1 MFKTNWRKLHLLQQ
15 SISRA
20 MSAMGNQEVFN
31 EILLGER
38 KIVDLELIYSQ
49 QGPYVPSSKSKVV
62 PDHKRTFLGD
72 ALASQGEATLTFSD
86 QSTLRVDYR
95 HLGRGKHRDC
105 LKFWQGPNES
115 ESKAIVAK
123 IVPSAPDG
131 GSIQDF
137 QFLTECERA
146 GVQVANLPKALACF
160 ESDRTMFQIMRRP
173 CRATVLF
180 TTLSGQGITITD
192 VVTNGKLQTGYE
204 KNKFW
209 LQYCSWAS
217 NVLQESIQRLG
228 GIYTDCHFS
237 NIVLLKWPVRQANNF
252 EFSLVDA
259 SGLLQFGFGKNGTQK
274 ARKAVTY
281 WLEHCAFD
289 IDHQYKQRMLPV
301 ADDIRDGESSQP
313 FSNTWASRDIL
324 TTALQNFGNV
334 AQQCLADLQRQHAP
348 DVQRPVRERA
358 QNWPPLSS
366 TSSTGL
372 ANVVALQHMAVPAD
386 PWDAWAEQIA
396 DEAQERQQC
405 VQKQTRWRNPPRRD
419 AGFPVSD
426 PSFVPIGDMSQGSVP
441 TKSESAGFPVHS
453 TETGFPVMEHSF
465 VPIGGT
471 APMAALPRHCS
482 SGTGF
487 PVMDEDKSQGSGPTR
502 SAEFSGLPLLG
513 LNNNAPERS
522 IDEESLD
529 QGFHPWSLKSEVKTE
544 QMPQLPGMEC
554 PAIDYDPDDEADDD
568 EAVLKK
574 FQTYLPKI
582 QQSIPDGDV
591 DKTEN
596 EWFVRIDM
604 QQPHGKKI
612 ENCVL
617 RVDRLSFLMVV
628 GVMKSFVVAITLV
641 MTKLHQEGF
650 VGNGGLQRFRMVVK
664 PVDYW
669 RRRDKIRTFVNLLK
683 QHNDHIASRLNDAYG
698 DSVETI
704 LQNLRD
710 WYPLQSLRDVL
721 LEILEYSTETVW
733 ESHKKAWLQH
743 TLWHDVLQYYQ
754 ASVQRK
760 FLASI
765 AEFVLDCW
773 REQQEWILTELK
785 RRAWPEKKIP
795 EYEKQDLEFDFSCKE
810 QLLLAMEFSNTSV
823 WQQKF
828 RPLMFFEEYQVAR
841 QKWSKPLCPHVARF
855 LDQQKDDHCNKWQ
868 PSWQWHW

>member
-1 MFKTNWRKLHLLQQ
+1 MFKTNWRKLYLLQQ

-62 PDHKRTFLGD
+62 PDDKRTFLGD

-160 ESDRTMFQIMRRP
+160 ESDRTMCQIMRRP

-192 VVTNGKLQTGYE
+192 VNGKLQTGYE

-274 ARKAVTY
+274 ARKALTY

-301 ADDIRDGESSQP
+301 ADVIRGGESLQP
-313 FSNTWASRDIL
+313 FSNTWAPRDIL
-324 TTALQNFGNV
+324 TTALRNFGNV

-372 ANVVALQHMAVPAD
+372 ANVVALQHTAVPAD

-453 TETGFPVMEHSF
+453 TE
-465 VPIGGT
+465 
-471 APMAALPRHCS
+471 
-482 SGTGF
+482 TGF

-554 PAIDYDPDDEADDD
+554 PAIDYDPDDEAEQEEDQDDD

-574 FQTYLPKI
+574 FQRYLQKI

-604 QQPHGKKI
+604 QQPHGKK
-612 ENCVL
+612 L
-617 RVDRLSFLMVV
+617 R
-628 GVMKSFVVAITLV
+628 
-641 MTKLHQEGF
+641 
-650 VGNGGLQRFRMVVK
+650 
-664 PVDYW
+664 
-669 RRRDKIRTFVNLLK
+669 
-683 QHNDHIASRLNDAYG
+683 IA
-698 DSVETI
+698 
-704 LQNLRD
+704 
-710 WYPLQSLRDVL
+710 
-721 LEILEYSTETVW
+721 
-733 ESHKKAWLQH
+733 
-743 TLWHDVLQYYQ
+743 
-754 ASVQRK
+754 
-760 FLASI
+760 F
-765 AEFVLDCW
+765 
-773 REQQEWILTELK
+773 
-785 RRAWPEKKIP
+785 
-795 EYEKQDLEFDFSCKE
+795 
-810 QLLLAMEFSNTSV
+810 
-823 WQQKF
+823 
-828 RPLMFFEEYQVAR
+828 
-841 QKWSKPLCPHVARF
+841 
-855 LDQQKDDHCNKWQ
+855 
-868 PSWQWHW
+868 

>member
-1 MFKTNWRKLHLLQQ
+1 MFKTNWRKLYLLQQ

-62 PDHKRTFLGD
+62 PDDKRTFLGD
-72 ALASQGEATLTFSD
+72 ALARQGEATLTFSD

-115 ESKAIVAK
+115 ESKAVVAK
-123 IVPSAPDG
+123 IVPSAPDS
-131 GSIQDF
+131 GSFQDF

-160 ESDRTMFQIMRRP
+160 ESDRTMYPIMGRP

-192 VVTNGKLQTGYE
+192 VTNGKLQTGYE

-237 NIVLLKWPVRQANNF
+237 NIVLLKRPVRQANNF

-259 SGLLQFGFGKNGTQK
+259 SGLLQFGLGKNGTQK
-274 ARKAVTY
+274 ARKALTY

-289 IDHQYKQRMLPV
+289 IDHQYKQRMLPL
-301 ADDIRDGESSQP
+301 ADEIRGGESLKP
-313 FSNTWASRDIL
+313 FSNTWAPRDIL

-334 AQQCLADLQRQHAP
+334 AQQICNSNMPRMFKDLSGRGRKTGPHYPVPLALVWRMWLLCSIRQFLQILGMPGRNRLQMRLRKGSSVFRSKRAGGTRQ
-348 DVQRPVRERA
+348 DVMQDF
-358 QNWPPLSS
+358 L
-366 TSSTGL
+366 L
-372 ANVVALQHMAVPAD
+372 
-386 PWDAWAEQIA
+386 
-396 DEAQERQQC
+396 
-405 VQKQTRWRNPPRRD
+405 
-419 AGFPVSD
+419 D

-453 TETGFPVMEHSF
+453 TETGFPVMVANKSPTRSAGFPVMEHSF

-471 APMAALPRHCS
+471 TPMAALPRHCS
-482 SGTGF
+482 GTGFPVMVADQSQGSVPTRSESAGFPVHSTETGFPVMVANKSPTRSAAFPVMEHSFVPIGGTTPMAALPRHCSGTGFPVMVADQSQGSVPTRSESAGFPVHSTETGFPVMVANKSPTRSAGFPVMEHSFVPIGGTTPMAALPRHCSGTGF
-487 PVMDEDKSQGSGPTR
+487 PVMDEDKSQGSVPTR
-502 SAEFSGLPLLG
+502 SAESSGLPLLG

-554 PAIDYDPDDEADDD
+554 PAIDYDPDDEAEQEEDQDDD

-574 FQTYLPKI
+574 FQRYLQKI

-591 DKTEN
+591 EKTEN

-604 QQPHGKKI
+604 QQPHGKK
-612 ENCVL
+612 L
-617 RVDRLSFLMVV
+617 RI
-628 GVMKSFVVAITLV
+628 AI
-641 MTKLHQEGF
+641 
-650 VGNGGLQRFRMVVK
+650 
-664 PVDYW
+664 
-669 RRRDKIRTFVNLLK
+669 
-683 QHNDHIASRLNDAYG
+683 
-698 DSVETI
+698 
-704 LQNLRD
+704 
-710 WYPLQSLRDVL
+710 
-721 LEILEYSTETVW
+721 
-733 ESHKKAWLQH
+733 
-743 TLWHDVLQYYQ
+743 
-754 ASVQRK
+754 
-760 FLASI
+760 
-765 AEFVLDCW
+765 
-773 REQQEWILTELK
+773 
-785 RRAWPEKKIP
+785 
-795 EYEKQDLEFDFSCKE
+795 
-810 QLLLAMEFSNTSV
+810 
-823 WQQKF
+823 
-828 RPLMFFEEYQVAR
+828 
-841 QKWSKPLCPHVARF
+841 
-855 LDQQKDDHCNKWQ
+855 
-868 PSWQWHW
+868 

>member
-1 MFKTNWRKLHLLQQ
+1 M
-15 SISRA
+15 
-20 MSAMGNQEVFN
+20 
-31 EILLGER
+31 
-38 KIVDLELIYSQ
+38 
-49 QGPYVPSSKSKVV
+49 
-62 PDHKRTFLGD
+62 
-72 ALASQGEATLTFSD
+72 TFSD

-115 ESKAIVAK
+115 ESKAVVAN
-123 IVPSAPDG
+123 IVPSAPDS
-131 GSIQDF
+131 GSFQNF

-160 ESDRTMFQIMRRP
+160 ESHRTMYKIMGRP

-192 VVTNGKLQTGYE
+192 VTNGKLQTGYE

-259 SGLLQFGFGKNGTQK
+259 SGLLQFGLGKNGTQK
-274 ARKAVTY
+274 ARKALTY

-289 IDHQYKQRMLPV
+289 IDHQYKQRMLPL
-301 ADDIRDGESSQP
+301 ADEIRGGESLKP
-313 FSNTWASRDIL
+313 FSNTWAPRDIL

-334 AQQCLADLQRQHAP
+334 AQQCLADLQQQHAP

-372 ANVVALQHMAVPAD
+372 ANVVALQHTAVSAD

-396 DEAQERQQC
+396 DEAQESLQC

-453 TETGFPVMEHSF
+453 TETGFPVMVANKSPTRSAGFPVMEHSF

-471 APMAALPRHCS
+471 TPMAALPRHCS
-482 SGTGF
+482 GTGFPVMVADQSQGSVPTRSESAGFPVHSTETGFPVMVANKSPTRSAGFPVMEHSFVPIGGTTPMAALPRHCSGTGFPVMVADQSQGSVPTRSESAGFPVHSTETGFPVMVANKSPTRSAGFPVMEHSFVPIGGTTPMAALPRHCSGTGF
-487 PVMDEDKSQGSGPTR
+487 PVMDEDKSQGSVPTR
-502 SAEFSGLPLLG
+502 SAESSGLPLLG

-529 QGFHPWSLKSEVKTE
+529 QGFHPWSLKSEAKTE

-554 PAIDYDPDDEADDD
+554 PAIDYDPDDEAEQEEDQDDD

-574 FQTYLPKI
+574 FQRYLQKI

-591 DKTEN
+591 NKTEN

-604 QQPHGKKI
+604 QQPHGKK
-612 ENCVL
+612 L
-617 RVDRLSFLMVV
+617 
-628 GVMKSFVVAITLV
+628 
-641 MTKLHQEGF
+641 
-650 VGNGGLQRFRMVVK
+650 
-664 PVDYW
+664 
-669 RRRDKIRTFVNLLK
+669 
-683 QHNDHIASRLNDAYG
+683 
-698 DSVETI
+698 
-704 LQNLRD
+704 
-710 WYPLQSLRDVL
+710 
-721 LEILEYSTETVW
+721 
-733 ESHKKAWLQH
+733 
-743 TLWHDVLQYYQ
+743 
-754 ASVQRK
+754 
-760 FLASI
+760 SI
-765 AEFVLDCW
+765 A
-773 REQQEWILTELK
+773 I
-785 RRAWPEKKIP
+785 
-795 EYEKQDLEFDFSCKE
+795 
-810 QLLLAMEFSNTSV
+810 
-823 WQQKF
+823 
-828 RPLMFFEEYQVAR
+828 
-841 QKWSKPLCPHVARF
+841 
-855 LDQQKDDHCNKWQ
+855 
-868 PSWQWHW
+868 